1 MGTIDDK
8 TKYVSRIIS
17 RRWIA
22 KETTYKQIKRLVA
35 EEICHENEVFKMK
48 YKDSYVE
55 DILLNLADDVG
66 VTELINYN
74 NTNSHMYICKYSTHY
89 IFSNGLQLR

>member
-8 TKYVSRIIS
+8 TKYVNRIIS

-35 EEICHENEVFKMK
+35 EEICHENEGFKMK
-48 YKDSYVE
+48 FRVIYAE
-55 DILLNLADDVG
+55 DILLDLMDDVG
-66 VTELINYN
+66 VAQLINYN
-74 NTNSHMYICKYSTHY
+74 NTNGHY
-89 IFSNGLQLR
+89 VHV